1 MVLGPR
7 AAIRRSTQSPSYSPL
22 YCDFLLN
29 LRLTLPC
36 SETGTLD
43 KLRSSQKSPY
53 HTEYTPQYP
62 CLRKITLL

>member
-1 MVLGPR
+1 MVPGPR
-7 AAIRRSTQSPSYSPL
+7 AAIRRSTQSPSCSPL

-29 LRLTLPC
+29 LRLALPC
-36 SETGTLD
+36 SGTEIPD
-43 KLRSSQKSPY
+43 KLYSSQMSPY